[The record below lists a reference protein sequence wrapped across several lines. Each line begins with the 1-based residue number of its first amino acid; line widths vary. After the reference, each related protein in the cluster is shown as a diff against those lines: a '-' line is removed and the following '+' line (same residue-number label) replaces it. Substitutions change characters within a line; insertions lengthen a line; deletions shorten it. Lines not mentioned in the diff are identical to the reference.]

1 MSASSVLRTSIGA
14 CMGALYSEEWD
25 YSHLS
30 WGDSTGRKKKGT
42 ESTPSDYALGDSFS
56 LRRDTHSLVVKTAG
70 SEPEATLILPGC
82 VTLGNYLTSLRPFPH
97 I

>member
-1 MSASSVLRTSIGA
+1 MLRMSIGA
-14 CMGALYSEEWD
+14 CTGALYSEEWD
-25 YSHLS
+25 HSHLS
-30 WGDSTGRKKKGT
+30 RGDSTGRRKKGT
-42 ESTPSDYALGDSFS
+42 ESALTGYALGDRFS

-70 SEPEATLILPGC
+70 LEPEATLTLPGC